1 MLSCFPL
8 GYFFYDSYNYI
19 WSLYWIIQF
28 YNKNAYSLVR
38 FILNKTH
45 LNQRNMMQ
53 ICVIMVQ
60 RKACFFFP
68 NFLLEKSNNFTFYL
82 RHNLKDLAIY
92 YLICTNFKYSGIPC
106 IYMVETQ
113 FSNMYNETFG

>member
-60 RKACFFFP
+60 RML
-68 NFLLEKSNNFTFYL
+68 FLPKLFVGKIKQFYFLFASQFKRFGYILFNLYEFQIFWDTRYLHGRNSNSEHVY
-82 RHNLKDLAIY
+82 
-92 YLICTNFKYSGIPC
+92 
-106 IYMVETQ
+106 
-113 FSNMYNETFG
+113 ETFG